1 MSLFNKKTLKKAI
14 GEAGPIPADHLHIL
28 QNWART
34 INDGSIQ
41 AQNETQIEGDFKSR
55 IIETVLGYTPAGLG
69 QPQTV
74 AVQEQIGHGRVDV
87 ALGHFGTES
96 KIIAPFELKGA
107 RTHDLDAPLP
117 GRKETPVEQ
126 AWRYGLI
133 NRDTKWV
140 LVSNYLEIRLYSYM
154 TGTQEYEVFYLKDL
168 TDPYQYARLRLLLSA
183 DNLLTGNTQ
192 TLLDDSA
199 KADKDISDQL
209 YADYKAL
216 RQSLIAAIPASNTQ
230 IDAVTAVGAAQKL
243 LDRILFIAFAEDTKL
258 LPANSLASAFE
269 HADPYNPRPV
279 WQNFRGLFRAVDVG
293 NGDLKIPKYN
303 GGLFAPDPAVDD
315 IDLPDDI
322 CEGFKKIGDYDFES
336 EVSVTILGHIFEQS
350 VSDLERLL
358 ARARGEEEDDPKKTG
373 TTGRRKR
380 DGIVYT
386 PDYIARFIVERTL
399 GVHVEELFQAVM
411 AKHAKG
417 DPADYDSL
425 KFKIEDR
432 KNLKLRNAA
441 EIAAWTE
448 YRFKLQTLRVVD
460 PACGSGVFLVMA
472 FDYLK
477 TEYDKVNAKLEQ
489 LTGAPDIFEPDAEIL
504 SQNLYGVDVN
514 AESVEITRLS
524 LWLKTAKRGKELASL
539 DHTIRVGDSLIE
551 DSNYA
556 YLDRGFTWNTAFP
569 EVFASG
575 GFDVVLGNPPY
586 VRQELLSPLKPY
598 LKKRF
603 EVYHGVADLY
613 CYFFERGLRL
623 LKTGGRMGYI
633 SSSTFFKTN
642 SGKPLR
648 EYLPKNA
655 LIETITDFGDL
666 QIFGGVTTY
675 PAILTMRRASA
686 SASPLQSPSPPISS
700 SSSPISSS
708 SGLTR
713 GSTAT
718 NSAPTALDPRVK
730 PENDALVAGDG
741 ALASESDNTSSH
753 QIQFWKLESLPKDNF
768 SKSFE
773 AHCQPYPQSALT
785 AQSWELENPALRAL
799 RQKIVTGKPTLK
811 EVYGSPLYGIKT
823 GRNEAFV
830 IDRQT
835 RDRLV
840 TEDPRS
846 EEILKPWLEGK
857 DLKRWRAEPRDLWLI
872 LLPKGWTKQH
882 ITTDSETD
890 AWEWLKTE
898 NPAIATHLEQY
909 ANVCRKR
916 SDKGDFWWELRACEY
931 YNEFEKPK
939 IVYPDLSQGA
949 KFQFDK
955 HNFFFGNTGY
965 FLPFSEPA
973 LAARLNSK
981 STWFFLRG
989 ISDAMRGGEWRIRMF
1004 SQNIEQIPIPPASD
1018 TDKATLANLA
1028 ETCQTAAEDRYARQQ
1043 AFARRIPDLCP
1054 DDRDPKLNTKLKKWW
1069 QLEDFAA
1076 FRKAVKSHYK
1086 ADIPLGERSE
1096 WQDWFSAEQAQ
1107 INQLTARITRN
1118 EAEINTIVYRLF
1130 DLTPDEIELLEANI

>member
-1 MSLFNKKTLKKAI
+1 MSLFNKKTLHKAI
-14 GEAGPIPADHLHIL
+14 GKPAAIPPNHLHIL

-34 INDGSIQ
+34 INEGTIQ
-41 AQNETQIEGDFKSR
+41 SEKETSIEGDFKSR
-55 IIETVLGYTPAGLG
+55 IIETVLGYTPAGLE
-69 QPQTV
+69 QTQTV
-74 AVQEQIGHGRVDV
+74 AVQEPIGHGRVDM
-87 ALGHFGTES
+87 ALGHFGPER

-154 TGTQEYEVFYLKDL
+154 TGNQDYEVFYLKDL
-168 TDPYQYARLRLLLSA
+168 TDPYQYARLQLLLSA

-199 KADKDISDQL
+199 KADTDISDQL
-209 YADYKAL
+209 YSDYKNL
-216 RQSLIAAIPASNTQ
+216 RQSLIAAIPANNQQ
-230 IDAVTAVGAAQKL
+230 IDEVTAVGAAQKL

-258 LPANSLASAFE
+258 LPANSLEQAFE

-279 WQNFRGLFRAVDVG
+279 WQNFLGLFRAVDVG

-303 GGLFAPDPAVDD
+303 GGLFAPDPAVDE
-315 IDLPDDI
+315 ITLPDEI

-358 ARARGEEEDDPKKTG
+358 ARARGEEQEDEKKTG

-417 DPADYDSL
+417 DPADYESL
-425 KFKIEDR
+425 KFKTGTQKDLR
-432 KNLKLRNAA
+432 KRNAA
-441 EIAAWTE
+441 EIAAWTD
-448 YRFKLQTLRVVD
+448 YRFNLQTLRVVD

-477 TEYDKVNAKLEQ
+477 SEYDKVNAKLEQ
-489 LTGAPDIFEPDAEIL
+489 LTGAPDIFEPNSEIL

-569 EVFASG
+569 EVFSSG

-623 LKTGGRMGYI
+623 LKPGGRMGYI

-675 PAILTMRRASA
+675 PAILTMRRGQATSHTHSSLITGPVPVIHASKKNQTA
-686 SASPLQSPSPPISS
+686 PMDHPDPQA
-700 SSSPISSS
+700 
-708 SGLTR
+708 GLAM
-713 GSTAT
+713 G
-718 NSAPTALDPRVK
+718 DK
-730 PENDALVAGDG
+730 PGDEG
-741 ALASESDNTSSH
+741 MVETTGHHL
-753 QIQFWKLESLPKDNF
+753 QFWKLKSLPTDNF
-768 SKSFE
+768 SKSFN
-773 AHCQPYPQSALT
+773 AACQPYPQSALT
-785 AQSWELENPALRAL
+785 AQSWELESPTLRAL
-799 RQKIVTGKPTLK
+799 RQKIITGKLTLK
-811 EVYGSPLYGIKT
+811 EVYGSPYRGVLT

-840 TEDPRS
+840 AEDPKS

-857 DLKRWRAEPRDLWLI
+857 DLKRWRAESRDLYVI
-872 LLPKGWTKQH
+872 
-882 ITTDSETD
+882 
-890 AWEWLKTE
+890 
-898 NPAIATHLEQY
+898 
-909 ANVCRKR
+909 
-916 SDKGDFWWELRACEY
+916 
-931 YNEFEKPK
+931 
-939 IVYPDLSQGA
+939 
-949 KFQFDK
+949 
-955 HNFFFGNTGY
+955 
-965 FLPFSEPA
+965 
-973 LAARLNSK
+973 
-981 STWFFLRG
+981 
-989 ISDAMRGGEWRIRMF
+989 
-1004 SQNIEQIPIPPASD
+1004 
-1018 TDKATLANLA
+1018 
-1028 ETCQTAAEDRYARQQ
+1028 
-1043 AFARRIPDLCP
+1043 FARRGIDIERYPAVFGHLQP
-1054 DDRDPKLNTKLKKWW
+1054 LREILEPKPKNW
-1069 QLEDFAA
+1069 QPSF
-1076 FRKAVKSHYK
+1076 
-1086 ADIPLGERSE
+1086 PGEK
-1096 WQDWFSAEQAQ
+1096 
-1107 INQLTARITRN
+1107 
-1118 EAEINTIVYRLF
+1118 
-1130 DLTPDEIELLEANI
+1130 